1 MEIQPNMQT
10 YPNQRIINTI
20 NEGHELCDKEH
31 KFLMQQKKAMFE
43 AMKNLTP
50 TTFEVWIYIASW
62 QKDKMFALSPKAVYQ
77 ETGIKVSSVQEAI
90 KVLIRERYLIQ
101 REKGSN
107 IYEFYEVPREE
118 GEDTIYQIKN
128 CNDPINFYS

>member
-1 MEIQPNMQT
+1 
-10 YPNQRIINTI
+10 
-20 NEGHELCDKEH
+20 
-31 KFLMQQKKAMFE
+31 MQQKKAMFE